1 MSLNSTPNANRL
13 HIGFFGVTNS
23 GKSSIVN
30 AITNQQLAI
39 VSDTKGTTTDPVY
52 KAMELLPLGAVT
64 IIDTAGIDDI
74 SELGS
79 LRVQKTNQ
87 VINKTDIAVLVT
99 EAFRS
104 LLPCELELIRTFK
117 DKHIPYCIAYNKAD
131 LLTDTIDTPK
141 DGVLVSGL
149 NRQNIEAL
157 KEYIAHLVPTD
168 DGSVKLVA
176 DLIQPNDFVVL
187 VTPIDQS
194 APKGRLIL
202 PQQQTIRDVLEA
214 DATAIVVKEFQ
225 LKDTLNSL
233 NKKPTLVVTDSQ
245 VFAKVSADTP
255 ADIKLTS
262 FSILMARYKGLLDTA
277 VRGVKTLDTLENG
290 DTILIAEACTHHRQ
304 CNDIGTV
311 KLPNWIKDYTKKD
324 IHFEFCSGTQFPQ
337 VLTPYKLIV
346 HCGGCMITPREV
358 KYRMQCALQQ
368 NVPITN
374 YGTTIAYIHGILKR
388 SLEVFPEL
396 LKVIQ

>member
-30 AITNQQLAI
+30 AITNQRLSI
-39 VSDTKGTTTDPVY
+39 VSNTKGTTTDPVY

-79 LRVQKTNQ
+79 LRVQKTKQ
-87 VINKTDIAVLVT
+87 VIHKTDIAVLVT
-99 EAFRS
+99 EAFRP
-104 LLPCELELIRTFK
+104 LLPCELELIHTFK
-117 DKHIPYCIAYNKAD
+117 CENIPYCIAYNKAD
-131 LLTDTIDTPK
+131 LLTTTIDTPK
-141 DGVLVSGL
+141 DGVLVSSI
-149 NRQNIEAL
+149 NRQGIEAL
-157 KEYIAHLVPTD
+157 KEYIIHLVPTD

-202 PQQQTIRDVLEA
+202 PQQQVIRDVLEA

-225 LKDTLNSL
+225 LKDTLSRL
-233 NKKPTLVVTDSQ
+233 SIKPNLVVTDSQ

-262 FSILMARYKGLLDTA
+262 FSILMARYKGFLDTA
-277 VRGVKTLDTLENG
+277 VRGVKTLDTLKDG
-290 DTILIAEACTHHRQ
+290 DTILIAEACTHHKQ

-311 KLPNWIKDYTKKD
+311 KLPNWIKGYTKKD

-337 VLTPYKLIV
+337 VLTPYRLVI

-358 KYRMQCALQQ
+358 KYRMQCALLQ

-374 YGTTIAYIHGILKR
+374 YGTTIAYMNGILKR

-396 LKVIQ
+396 LNVIQ

>member
-79 LRVQKTNQ
+79 LRVQKTIQ
-87 VINKTDIAVLVT
+87 VIHKTDIAVLVT

-117 DKHIPYCIAYNKAD
+117 DNHIPYCIAYNKSD

-168 DGSVKLVA
+168 DGSVKLIA
-176 DLIQPNDFVVL
+176 DLVQPNDFVVL
-187 VTPIDQS
+187 VTPLDQS
-194 APKGRLIL
+194 EPQGRLIL

-255 ADIKLTS
+255 TDIKLTS

-358 KYRMQCALQQ
+358 KYRMQCALRQ

-374 YGTTIAYIHGILKR
+374 YGTTIAYIHGILER

>member
-30 AITNQQLAI
+30 AITNQRLSI
-39 VSDTKGTTTDPVY
+39 VSNTKGTTTDPVY

-79 LRVQKTNQ
+79 LRVQKTKQ
-87 VINKTDIAVLVT
+87 VIHKTDIAVLVT
-99 EAFRS
+99 EAFRP
-104 LLPCELELIRTFK
+104 LLPCELELIHTFK
-117 DKHIPYCIAYNKAD
+117 GENIPYCIAYNKAD
-131 LLTDTIDTPK
+131 LLTTAMDTPK
-141 DGVLVSGL
+141 DGVLVSSI
-149 NRQNIEAL
+149 NRQGIEAL
-157 KEYIAHLVPTD
+157 KEYIIHLVPTD

-202 PQQQTIRDVLEA
+202 PQQQVIRDVLEA

-225 LKDTLNSL
+225 LKDTLSRL
-233 NKKPTLVVTDSQ
+233 SRKPTLVVTDSQ

-262 FSILMARYKGLLDTA
+262 FSILMARYKGFLDTA
-277 VRGVKTLDTLENG
+277 VRGVKTLDTLKDG
-290 DTILIAEACTHHRQ
+290 DTILIAEACTHHKQ

-311 KLPNWIKDYTKKD
+311 KLPNWIKGYTKKD

-337 VLTPYKLIV
+337 VLTPYRLVI

-358 KYRMQCALQQ
+358 KYRMQCALLQ

-374 YGTTIAYIHGILKR
+374 YGTTIAYMNGILKR

-396 LKVIQ
+396 LNVIQ

>member
-79 LRVQKTNQ
+79 LRVQKTIQ
-87 VINKTDIAVLVT
+87 VIHKTDIAVLVT

-117 DKHIPYCIAYNKAD
+117 DNHIPYSIAYNKSD

-168 DGSVKLVA
+168 DGSVKLIA
-176 DLIQPNDFVVL
+176 DLVQPNDFVVL

-255 ADIKLTS
+255 TDIKLTS

-358 KYRMQCALQQ
+358 KYRMQCALRQ